1 MRLFGRQIVGNALVH
16 RRETEQV
23 PALYLTRFACGGLG
37 KPSRVLAADAG
48 ASDGDGLSHCR
59 IILPI
64 GNFKRYGWPW
74 LLTRLF
80 RTDQAASTLTVGFA
94 DTRAC
99 CWYCL
104 LVTRG
109 TLLAITCTMAL
120 RSFAEKL
127 RTASFCSTPFQK

>member
-1 MRLFGRQIVGNALVH
+1 M
-16 RRETEQV
+16 
-23 PALYLTRFACGGLG
+23 
-37 KPSRVLAADAG
+37 
-48 ASDGDGLSHCR
+48 
-59 IILPI
+59 
-64 GNFKRYGWPW
+64 
-74 LLTRLF
+74 
-80 RTDQAASTLTVGFA
+80 LTVGFA
-94 DTRAC
+94 DIRAC